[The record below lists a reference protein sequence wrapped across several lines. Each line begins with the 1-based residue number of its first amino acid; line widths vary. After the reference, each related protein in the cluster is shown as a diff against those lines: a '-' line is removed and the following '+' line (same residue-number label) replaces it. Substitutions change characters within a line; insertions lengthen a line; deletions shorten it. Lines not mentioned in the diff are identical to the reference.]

1 MRLNINF
8 FNDETKKELGDDG
21 ALMKEHAKLM
31 KVISSAGEI
40 IGRKKLQKMI
50 YIAKKIDL
58 PFYEKYN
65 FHFYGPY
72 SEELTLRI
80 EELCNLG
87 FLEEVHEKKGGYFQ
101 YRYSLTDTG
110 SEFLG
115 HYDLDMPQFKECIL
129 NLNEQSSRFLELVST
144 VLYFEGL
151 TEEEVKEKVFTLKS
165 KQRYTEEEIADAYD
179 YIKSIKNLVKNEA
192 VKN

>member
-1 MRLNINF
+1 
-8 FNDETKKELGDDG
+8 
-21 ALMKEHAKLM
+21 MKEHAKLM

-50 YIAKKIDL
+50 YIAKKVNL

-87 FLEEVHEKKGGYFQ
+87 FINEVHEKKGGYFQ
-101 YRYSLTDTG
+101 YRYSLTEAG
-110 SEFLG
+110 QEFLG
-115 HYDLDMPQFKECIL
+115 HYELDLPPLKDFML
-129 NLNEQSSRFLELVST
+129 DLNEQNSRFLELVST

-151 TEEEVKEKVFTLKS
+151 EKDEVKDKVFTLKS
-165 KQRYTEEEIADAYD
+165 KQRYTEEEIDEAYQ
-179 YIKSIKNLVKNEA
+179 YIEKIRDLVTKELT
-192 VKN
+192 KH

>member
-1 MRLNINF
+1 M
-8 FNDETKKELGDDG
+8 
-21 ALMKEHAKLM
+21 MKEHAKLM
-31 KVISSAGEI
+31 EVISSAGEI

-50 YIAKKIDL
+50 YIAKKIEL

-87 FLEEVHEKKGGYFQ
+87 FLNEIHEKKGGYFQ
-101 YRYSLTDTG
+101 YRYSLTDAG
-110 SEFLG
+110 SDFLG
-115 HYDLDMPQFKECIL
+115 HYDLDLPPLKDCML

-144 VLYFEGL
+144 VLYFEGHS
-151 TEEEVKEKVFTLKS
+151 EEEVKEKIFTLKS
-165 KQRYTEEEIADAYD
+165 KQRYTEEEIKEAYQ
-179 YIKSIKNLVKNEA
+179 YIEKVKNIVKNEVA
-192 VKN
+192 QH